1 MKQST
6 VKVERGSRGFGLSL
20 VYRGLDHFAQV
31 VIFKKYLL
39 TWPKVIQL
47 ASYCYQFDLRS
58 TQAFLCLVLCLG
70 ETHSGLV
77 IRPKQ

>member
-31 VIFKKYLL
+31 AIFKKYLSNPEMQKAL
-39 TWPKVIQL
+39 NLVNH
-47 ASYCYQFDLRS
+47 
-58 TQAFLCLVLCLG
+58 LVLFFPNLCSCFA
-70 ETHSGLV
+70 TNTF
-77 IRPKQ
+77 IF

>member
-31 VIFKKYLL
+31 AIFKKYLSNPEMQKAL
-39 TWPKVIQL
+39 SLVNQ
-47 ASYCYQFDLRS
+47 
-58 TQAFLCLVLCLG
+58 VLCSRA
-70 ETHSGLV
+70 EMMQ
-77 IRPKQ
+77 IRSRWSKCSKSVRASSWES